1 MVATSYR
8 SINKNIVS
16 AFVERWQPETN
27 TFHMPFGEMT
37 ITLDDVSTIL
47 GIPVTGKSVSVDPLS
62 FERSKILVEHGLG
75 VTSQQAHEELVGVR
89 GSSVRLEWL
98 RDLYGDV
105 TDADPEEHIRHAARA
120 YLLYILGCTLF
131 TDKSGTR
138 VPVLYLRL
146 LMNFDEAR
154 TYAWGAC
161 NVELEI
167 VMFLTG

>member
-1 MVATSYR
+1 M
-8 SINKNIVS
+8 VS

-37 ITLDDVSTIL
+37 ITLDDVGTIL
-47 GIPVTGKSVSVDPLS
+47 GIPVTGRSVSVEQLS
-62 FERSKILVEHGLG
+62 FERSKTLVEHGLG

-105 TDADPEEHIRHAARA
+105 TDADPEDRIRRAARA

-131 TDKSGTR
+131 TDKTGTR
-138 VPVLYLRL
+138 VPVPYLRL

-154 TYAWGAC
+154 TYA
-161 NVELEI
+161 
-167 VMFLTG
+167 